1 MAKTLVIL
9 ATYNEAANLEGL
21 VREILV
27 LADRPD
33 VLVVDDN
40 SPDGTGEVADRLAA
54 ESGRVQVIHRPCK
67 LGLGTAVLAGLRWA
81 MAHGYRYAIN
91 LDADRSHDP
100 QVIPQLLAAMERCDV
115 AIGSRYAP
123 GGRIENW
130 SFARRLISRLVN
142 AYARFVLRT
151 GVRDSSGAFRCY
163 DLGALRRVD
172 LDAVRSEGFA
182 FCEEMLVRCR
192 RAGLRFAEL
201 PMTFIDRRAGRS
213 KAGLKEKVRSAL
225 ALLAILFRR

>member
-1 MAKTLVIL
+1 MVIL

-21 VREILV
+21 VREV
-27 LADRPD
+27 LALPEAPD

-40 SPDGTGEVADRLAA
+40 SPDGTGAVAERLAA
-54 ESGRVQVIHRPCK
+54 ESSHVHVIHRTGK
-67 LGLGTAVLAGLRWA
+67 LGLGTAVLTGLKWA
-81 MAHGYRYAIN
+81 ISRNYRYAVN

-100 QVIPQLLAAMERCDV
+100 QAIPQLIAAMQRCDV

-130 SFARRLISRLVN
+130 SFSRRLISRLVN
-142 AYARFVLRT
+142 AYARFILRT

-163 DLGALRRVD
+163 DLEALRRVD

-182 FCEEMLVRCR
+182 FCEEILVRCR
-192 RAGLRFAEL
+192 KAGLKFAEV
-201 PMTFIDRRAGRS
+201 PIVFIDRRAGRS
-213 KAGLKEKVRSAL
+213 KAGLMEKIRSAL
-225 ALLAILFRR
+225 ALVAISLRR